1 MAGNKLGFTTKE
13 VRKGGHYELFISP
26 PVESSEELRSLLN
39 TLWTFPSLE
48 GCYLRDDCEPAT
60 QMRVKPCENDVSGH
74 LYGLAVL
81 PNRSTIPCGS

>member
-39 TLWTFPSLE
+39 TLWTFPSLA
-48 GCYLRDDCEPAT
+48 GCGKTRFEADAVPRNSL
-60 QMRVKPCENDVSGH
+60 VST
-74 LYGLAVL
+74 AQADKKKACVEKT
-81 PNRSTIPCGS
+81 SSS